1 MRDDARALVTGL
13 VRDLRTKL
21 DLVQKLLLSESDK
34 HHYEKSG
41 NLERVMDLT
50 RDDIFIIDAVNLADY
65 DIARAEDTLCGIIGV
80 RRDLLYDSLGAEAE
94 ARELTELRDSLLRD
108 IRELHRLRR
117 DLLLKLETDARG
129 IKDSIAALSRID
141 ALKGPET
148 EGDDR

>member
-1 MRDDARALVTGL
+1 LRDDARALVTGM

-50 RDDIFIIDAVNLADY
+50 RDDAFIIDAVNLADY

-94 ARELTELRDSLLRD
+94 ARELTELRESLLRD

-117 DLLLKLETDARG
+117 DLLLKLEADARG

>member
-50 RDDIFIIDAVNLADY
+50 RDDAFIIDAVNLADY

-94 ARELTELRDSLLRD
+94 ARELTELRESLLRD

-117 DLLLKLETDARG
+117 DLLLKLEADARG

>member
-1 MRDDARALVTGL
+1 
-13 VRDLRTKL
+13 RDLRTKL

-50 RDDIFIIDAVNLADY
+50 RDDAFIIDAVNLADY

-94 ARELTELRDSLLRD
+94 ARELTELRESLLRD

-117 DLLLKLETDARG
+117 DLLLKLEADARG

>member
-1 MRDDARALVTGL
+1 LRDDARALVTGL

-50 RDDIFIIDAVNLADY
+50 RDDAFIIDAVNLADY

-94 ARELTELRDSLLRD
+94 ARELTELRESLLRD

-117 DLLLKLETDARG
+117 DLLLKLEADARG

>member
-1 MRDDARALVTGL
+1 
-13 VRDLRTKL
+13 
-21 DLVQKLLLSESDK
+21 
-34 HHYEKSG
+34 
-41 NLERVMDLT
+41 MDLT
-50 RDDIFIIDAVNLADY
+50 RDDAFIIDAVNLADY

-94 ARELTELRDSLLRD
+94 ARELTELSESLLRD

-117 DLLLKLETDARG
+117 DLLLKLEADARG